1 MKGKLFLVST
11 PIGNMEDITYRA
23 IETLK
28 RSDII
33 FCEDT
38 RVSKKLFD
46 RYEISTQ
53 YDSYNAHAGDSK
65 TIKIFELLKDGKN
78 VSIISDAGTPT
89 LSDPGSKIVADV
101 WTEFDEEI
109 KNEEIEVIAIPG
121 ASALLTGFAT
131 SGFFGGEFLF
141 RGFLP
146 HKKGRET
153 IFKEI
158 AEDKKINIFYES
170 PHRIMKALKS
180 LSEILEDERS
190 IMVCKEL
197 TKMHEAKI
205 RGSAKEVRAFFEE
218 NPDRVKGEFMVIV
231 DGK

>member
-1 MKGKLFLVST
+1 MTARLFLVAT
-11 PIGNMEDITYRA
+11 PIGNMEDVTFRA

-28 RSDII
+28 NSDVI

-46 RYEISTQ
+46 KYDINAQ

-65 TIKIFELLKDGKN
+65 TKKIFELLKEGRQ

-101 WTEFDEEI
+101 WSEFKD
-109 KNEEIEVIAIPG
+109 EIESGEVEIVAVPG

-131 SGFFGGEFLF
+131 SGFFGGEFTF

-153 IFKEI
+153 IFNEI
-158 AEDKKINIFYES
+158 KEDKKINIFYES
-170 PHRIMKALKS
+170 PHRIIKALQS
-180 LSEILEDERS
+180 LAEILEKDRVV
-190 IMVCKEL
+190 MVCKEL
-197 TKMHEAKI
+197 TKIHEAKI
-205 RGSAKEVRAFFEE
+205 RGSVKEVLDYFES
-218 NPDRVKGEFMVIV
+218 NPDKVKGEFMVIV

>member
-11 PIGNMEDITYRA
+11 PIGNMEDITFRA
-23 IETLK
+23 VETL
-28 RSDII
+28 RDSDVI

-38 RVSKKLFD
+38 RVSKKLFE
-46 RYEISTQ
+46 RYDISSN

-65 TIKIFELLKDGKN
+65 TDRIFDLLKEGKS
-78 VSIISDAGTPT
+78 VSLISDAGTPT
-89 LSDPGSKIVADV
+89 LSDPGSKIVSDV
-101 WTEFDEEI
+101 WEEFSEEI
-109 KNEEIEVIAIPG
+109 KSGEIEIIAIPG

-131 SGFFGGEFLF
+131 SGFFGGEFTF

-153 IFKEI
+153 IFNEI
-158 AEDKKINIFYES
+158 KEDKKINIFYES

-180 LSEILEDERS
+180 LSEILEEDRNM
-190 IMVCKEL
+190 MVCKEL
-197 TKMHEAKI
+197 TKIHESKI
-205 RGSAKEVRAFFEE
+205 RGSVKEVLGYFEN
-218 NPDRVKGEFMVIV
+218 NPDRVKGEFMVII